1 MRYAQIRS
9 LDISNGEGVG
19 ISLFVQ
25 GCHFH
30 CKDCFNQETWD
41 FKGGEEWNVEIFNQF
56 IALANKPHITRIS
69 ILGGEPL
76 ADENIGD
83 ILALVVALKNT
94 YPSKKIWVYT
104 GYTLED
110 IQNKEPNAF
119 FEHAR
124 QELLTYI
131 DVLCDGK
138 FETQNAD
145 PLNKEKKWVGSTNQR
160 VIDMHDTMK
169 FHRICNYG
177 R

>member
-1 MRYAQIRS
+1 MRYSQIRS

-41 FKGGEEWNVEIFNQF
+41 FNGGEEWNVEIRSQF
-56 IALANKPHITRIS
+56 IELANKPYIKRIS

-83 ILALVVALKNT
+83 VLALVIILKNI
-94 YPSKKIWVYT
+94 YPDKKIWVYT
-104 GYTLED
+104 GYDCKD
-110 IQNKEPNAF
+110 ILDTELDTF
-119 FEHAR
+119 FKHAR
-124 QELLTYI
+124 YELLTRI
-131 DVLCDGK
+131 DVLCDGR

-145 PLNKEKKWVGSTNQR
+145 PLNRKKKWVGSTNQR
-160 VIDMHDTMK
+160 VIDMHDTIK
-169 FHRICNYG
+169 FNRICNYKG
-177 R
+177 

>member
-41 FKGGEEWNVEIFNQF
+41 FNGGEEWTYETFNQF
-56 IALANKPHITRIS
+56 MDLASKPHIKRIS

-76 ADENIGD
+76 ADENISD
-83 ILALVVALKNT
+83 IFGLVASLKSNF
-94 YPSKKIWVYT
+94 PEKKIWVYT
-104 GYTLED
+104 GYTYEE
-110 IQNKEPNAF
+110 ICKPITIGIYNKY
-119 FEHAR
+119 R
-124 QELLTYI
+124 KKILDYI
-131 DVLCDGK
+131 DILCDGK

-160 VIDMHDTMK
+160 VIDMHNTIK
-169 FHRICNYG
+169 FHHICNYNK
-177 R
+177 